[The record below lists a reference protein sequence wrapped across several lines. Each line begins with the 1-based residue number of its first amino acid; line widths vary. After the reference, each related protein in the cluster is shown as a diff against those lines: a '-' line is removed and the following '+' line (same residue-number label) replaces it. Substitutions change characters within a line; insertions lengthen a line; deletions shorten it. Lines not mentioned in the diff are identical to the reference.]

1 MFDNFIGSQ
10 LEGVSGVDNR
20 AYGAG
25 LCTITPEIFPIVVR
39 IGR

>member
-20 AYGAG
+20 ACGAG
-25 LCTITPEIFPIVVR
+25 LRTIMPKRFSP
-39 IGR
+39 